1 MKMKKMALLLLCVCF
16 LLSACSSVNG
26 DGTTDFSQST
36 VGTSN
41 TTQTYETLHATIT
54 RTTGATLDTA
64 NGIDFS
70 VDEWDQFM
78 IETYNR
84 TTWNIEILVNN
95 IERIYD
101 EEYGHGIKFDL
112 EMYDYDNLGFYRY
125 KPYGLEYL
133 DGDEWIPVNKMT
145 YTDGYSR
152 GFAVPKKIGYAYC
165 GLPDNYY
172 YSDEEPLPAGT
183 YRVSKLVNEKML
195 IFAEFE
201 LE

>member
-1 MKMKKMALLLLCVCF
+1 MKKIALLLLCVCF

-26 DGTTDFSQST
+26 DGTTEFSQGT

-54 RTTGATLDTA
+54 RTTGATLNTDD
-64 NGIDFS
+64 GLLFS
-70 VDEWDQFM
+70 DEEYDRFAV
-78 IETYNR
+78 ETYNR
-84 TTWNIEILVNN
+84 TTWNIEIVIGN

-101 EEYGHGIKFDL
+101 EEYGYGIKFDL

-125 KPYGLEYL
+125 KSYGLEYL
-133 DGDEWIPVNKMT
+133 DGDEWIRVNKMT

-152 GFAVPKKIGYAYC
+152 GFAMPKKDGRAHTRM
-165 GLPDNYY
+165 PNNYY
-172 YSDEEPLPAGT
+172 YSNEEPLPAGI
-183 YRVSKLVNEKML
+183 YRVSKLVNDKMI

-201 LE
+201 LK